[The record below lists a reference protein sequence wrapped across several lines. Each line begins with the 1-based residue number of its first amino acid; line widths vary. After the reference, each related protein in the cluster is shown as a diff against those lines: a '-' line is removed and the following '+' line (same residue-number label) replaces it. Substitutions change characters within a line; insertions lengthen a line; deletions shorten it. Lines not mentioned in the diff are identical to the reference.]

1 MAMTL
6 QEISGLLNEVDIRHQ
21 VKEDKKYIVSVW
33 SCDKYKDHAGNKSLG
48 VIVRL
53 EEDGEFIKAFV
64 PSLYKYKE
72 GPNLPFVLEACMYV
86 SWRTKMIQFE
96 YDPSDGEIRAM
107 VEFPIED
114 GKVTAKQL
122 RRILGGFPYIVDE
135 YDEMIRTAIEQ
146 GKFAPKK
153 EDDDGIREL
162 LSTMGELGPEG
173 LKELMEEIKRRKQG
187 GDGARPTEL

>member
-1 MAMTL
+1 
-6 QEISGLLNEVDIRHQ
+6 
-21 VKEDKKYIVSVW
+21 
-33 SCDKYKDHAGNKSLG
+33 
-48 VIVRL
+48 
-53 EEDGEFIKAFV
+53 
-64 PSLYKYKE
+64 
-72 GPNLPFVLEACMYV
+72 
-86 SWRTKMIQFE
+86 MIQFE

-162 LSTMGELGPEG
+162 LSAMGELGPEG